1 MGGAGGLD
9 QFVQLGTSPA
19 FAQPWLV
26 LWIWDHF
33 YEQLSFFFSSLK
45 ILVDKNEISAVCALA
60 LIFLSVITHPGI
72 PLLISRG

>member
-33 YEQLSFFFSSLK
+33 YEQLSFFF
-45 ILVDKNEISAVCALA
+45 
-60 LIFLSVITHPGI
+60 FLFENIG
-72 PLLISRG
+72 G